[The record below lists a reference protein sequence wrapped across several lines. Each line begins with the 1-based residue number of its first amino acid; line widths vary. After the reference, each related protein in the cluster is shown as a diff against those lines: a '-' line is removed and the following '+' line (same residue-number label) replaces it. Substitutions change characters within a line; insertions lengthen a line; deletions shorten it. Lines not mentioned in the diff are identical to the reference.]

1 MTGDL
6 SILHD
11 LNGLIV
17 GKTHE
22 LNLTI
27 VLFNNDGGGIFHH
40 LAQKGVPNF
49 DYLFSTP
56 HGLNFAGLAELTGL
70 DYHLVSGYA
79 DFGQQ
84 FEASLHQSG
93 IHLLEIK
100 TDKDLSLALHQKY
113 TTYEN

>member
-1 MTGDL
+1 M
-6 SILHD
+6 I
-11 LNGLIV
+11 
-17 GKTHE
+17 
-22 LNLTI
+22 
-27 VLFNNDGGGIFHH
+27 IFF
-40 LAQKGVPNF
+40 L
-49 DYLFSTP
+49 TP

-70 DYHLVSGYA
+70 DYHLISGYA

>member
-1 MTGDL
+1 M
-6 SILHD
+6 
-11 LNGLIV
+11 
-17 GKTHE
+17 
-22 LNLTI
+22 
-27 VLFNNDGGGIFHH
+27 LFNNDGGGIFHH
-40 LAQKGVPNF
+40 LAQKGIPNF

-70 DYHLVSGYA
+70 DYHWSVAMLILVSNLKL
-79 DFGQQ
+79 
-84 FEASLHQSG
+84 SLHQSG